1 VAEDPRPPVAIRIT
15 RPYANEDE
23 FLEQELE
30 TLTRTSVTLLGAQA
44 RPQGVVL
51 RFELVLS
58 TGQAI
63 LRGEGRVVGFKP
75 DVLHGLGGL
84 TLRFTRLD
92 SRSKALVDKAAV
104 ARERRRPSHA
114 PPSSPPSR
122 SSDRPPPQQPAGSVR
137 PEAPPGAAPPSVP
150 PVSIPPA
157 SVPPPS
163 VASQSPPPPS
173 VRPPIEELISSELQS
188 VPSMPAAPAAPRR
201 SVPPPLPP
209 RASKHPPPKP
219 AAPRVAPPG
228 ALQPPA
234 ARDELLE
241 RLRARAKRLDAT
253 QVERILAQRKRA

>member
-15 RPYANEDE
+15 RPYGTEDE
-23 FLEQELE
+23 FLEHELE

-51 RFELVLS
+51 RFELVLT

-75 DVLHGLGGL
+75 NVMHGLGGL

-104 ARERRRPSHA
+104 ERERRRPSHA

-122 SSDRPPPQQPAGSVR
+122 SSDRPPPSLPAPSLPEPPVSLKQ
-137 PEAPPGAAPPSVP
+137 EAPPEASPPS
-150 PVSIPPA
+150 
-157 SVPPPS
+157 SVPTS
-163 VASQSPPPPS
+163 DVDVTAD
-173 VRPPIEELISSELQS
+173 VQS
-188 VPSMPAAPAAPRR
+188 VPSMPAAPGAARPR
-201 SVPPPLPP
+201 SIPPPLPP
-209 RASKHPPPKP
+209 RALKQNARTSTPPP
-219 AAPRVAPPG
+219 PRVRPPGSLQAPPG
-228 ALQPPA
+228 
-234 ARDELLE
+234 RDELLE

-253 QVERILAQRKRA
+253 EVERILSQRKRA